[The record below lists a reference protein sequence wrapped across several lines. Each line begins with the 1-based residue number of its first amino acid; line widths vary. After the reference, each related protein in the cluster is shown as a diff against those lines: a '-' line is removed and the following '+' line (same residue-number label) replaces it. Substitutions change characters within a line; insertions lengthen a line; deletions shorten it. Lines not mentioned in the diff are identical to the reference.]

1 LKELVQQYENAKKRA
16 LSYMNTGEIAA
27 YIDALSEMNKFKR
40 MMSAV
45 AWN

>member
-1 LKELVQQYENAKKRA
+1 MGELAKHYENAKKRA
-16 LSYMNTGEIAA
+16 LSYMHTGEIAA
-27 YIDALSEMNKFKR
+27 YLDALSEMNKYKR